1 MTQVAFAILLA
12 HLQRAAGIQQCDYH
26 TQLLSYKRTVG
37 PQLSLCSKS
46 TICFLDASV
55 TKPSLLNA

>member
-12 HLQRAAGIQQCDYH
+12 HLQCAAGIQQCDYH

-46 TICFLDASV
+46 TVCFSDASV
-55 TKPSLLNA
+55 T